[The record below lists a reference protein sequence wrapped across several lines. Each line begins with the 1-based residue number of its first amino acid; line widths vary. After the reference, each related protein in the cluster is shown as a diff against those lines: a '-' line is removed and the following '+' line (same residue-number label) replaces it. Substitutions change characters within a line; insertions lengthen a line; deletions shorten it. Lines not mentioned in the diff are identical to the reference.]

1 MSIIDELKWR
11 GLVADCTDAAEL
23 EKKIAAPITLYCGF
37 DPTADSLHVG
47 NLVPLLALRRFQL
60 LGHHPIAVAGGATG
74 SIGDP
79 SGKTAERQLLT
90 KEILDHNI
98 ASVKVQLAKLLDFET
113 KQNPARLV
121 DNAGWTAGI
130 SFLDFLRDIGKHFS
144 VNQMIAKES
153 VRARMEDREVGI
165 SYTEFSYMLLQAFD
179 FMVLCREQNC
189 ELQIGGSDQ
198 WGNITAGIEL
208 TRKKLG
214 KPVFGLTLPLITNA
228 DGTKFGKTE
237 AGAIWLDPKRTS
249 VYKFYQFWINTD
261 DRDVIRYL
269 KYFTFLTKE
278 RIDELAE
285 KHDKNPGAREAH
297 TVLAIAITE
306 LIHGKEAMKQA
317 VAASTILFGGLLE
330 GITENTFNELLQ
342 TDDFSERKFN
352 FQQKVLDKASG
363 EIPQVDLNAK
373 QFEGAGF
380 PLINLLIFAKLSP
393 SKGQARKD
401 IEGGGI
407 YVNNIREINV
417 QRLVT
422 ATKDLLFGKYVL
434 LRKGKKN
441 YVVVTAK

>member
-23 EKKIAAPITLYCGF
+23 AKKIAAPVTLYCGF

>member
-1 MSIIDELKWR
+1 MSILDELKWR
-11 GLVADCTDAAEL
+11 GLIADCTDAAEL
-23 EKKIAAPITLYCGF
+23 EKKTAAPIALYCGF

-47 NLVPLLALRRFQL
+47 SLVPLLALRRFQL

-79 SGKTAERQLLT
+79 SGKTNERQLLT

-121 DNAGWTAGI
+121 DNASWTKDI

-144 VNQMIAKES
+144 VNQMVAKES

-214 KPVFGLTLPLITNA
+214 KHVFGLTLPLITNT
-228 DGTKFGKTE
+228 DGSKFGKSV

-269 KYFTFLTKE
+269 KYFTFISKE
-278 RIDELAE
+278 EIELLEKQHAE
-285 KHDKNPGAREAH
+285 NPGARVAH
-297 TVLAIAITE
+297 KALAKAVTK
-306 LIHGKEAMKQA
+306 LIHGQTELDLAIR
-317 VAASTILFGGLLE
+317 ASEILFGGNLD
-330 GITENTFNELLQ
+330 GITENTFEELFAIRTESFTEVIQQAVENIGMQLGGAPHVFIEKTKLEGTGIPLVELL
-342 TDDFSERKFN
+342 
-352 FQQKVLDKASG
+352 VH
-363 EIPQVDLNAK
+363 
-373 QFEGAGF
+373 AG
-380 PLINLLIFAKLSP
+380 LSP

-401 IEGGGI
+401 IEGGG
-407 YVNNIREINV
+407 VNINNVREASAV
-417 QRLVT
+417 RAVT
-422 ATKDLLFGKYVL
+422 SADLLFSKHIL

-441 YVVVTAK
+441 YVVVTVK